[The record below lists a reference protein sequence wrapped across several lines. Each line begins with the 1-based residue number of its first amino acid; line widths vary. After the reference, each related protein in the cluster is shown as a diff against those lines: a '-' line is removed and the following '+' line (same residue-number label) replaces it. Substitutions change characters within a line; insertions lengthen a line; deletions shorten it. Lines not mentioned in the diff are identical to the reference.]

1 MPWKKHTP
9 EQIIALLRQIEAKIA
24 NGKSISQSCKESQVA
39 TKTHYRWRRMCLF
52 KGVPKLDLIRQLKPS
67 NKALQQILRTSKRAN
82 LALTR
87 RLKAQEFHFTV
98 SSHNIALQL
107 IRDLEENRPL
117 GRDLREAKSGLRR
130 NRSRG
135 KGVLKVSPRSI

>member
-24 NGKSISQSCKESQVA
+24 NGKSISKACKESQIT

-67 NKALQQILRTSKRAN
+67 NKR
-82 LALTR
+82 
-87 RLKAQEFHFTV
+87 
-98 SSHNIALQL
+98 LQL
-107 IRDLEENRPL
+107 SLPTSMAKEVRLVQTS
-117 GRDLREAKSGLRR
+117 LRGDRISLLVRAFTKKASEPRNIVRVVSVRVRKERYWKQKCASLRR
-130 NRSRG
+130 NRTER
-135 KGVLKVSPRSI
+135 

>member
-9 EQIIALLRQIEAKIA
+9 EQIIALVRQIEAKIA
-24 NGKSISQSCKESQVA
+24 NGKSISQACKESQIT

-67 NKALQQILRTSKRAN
+67 NKTLQQILRTSKRAN

-87 RLKAQEFHFTV
+87 RLKAQEFHFKV
-98 SSHNIALQL
+98 SSQD
-107 IRDLEENRPL
+107 R
-117 GRDLREAKSGLRR
+117 KS
-130 NRSRG
+130 
-135 KGVLKVSPRSI
+135 VV